1 METKINPT
9 EVLNTLDTAIEALEN
24 GYQPE
29 LLTEEE
35 QKRVDKKFDDV
46 IKLALK
52 VKLQY
57 QQRRLE
63 KLIQSLDNDD
73 VDVMQVKATS
83 MKIENA
89 FNIIDEAA

>member
-1 METKINPT
+1 
-9 EVLNTLDTAIEALEN
+9 LATLDNAISKLEK

-29 LLTEEE
+29 LLTELE
-35 QKRVDKKFDDV
+35 QEYIDNKLNDT

-63 KLIQSLDNDD
+63 KLIKSLDNED

-83 MKIENA
+83 MKIEQA
-89 FNIIDEAA
+89 FKVEAAA

>member
-9 EVLNTLDTAIEALEN
+9 EVLSTLDNAIEALEN

-29 LLTEEE
+29 LLTAEE
-35 QKRVDKKFDDV
+35 QERVDKKFDEV

-63 KLIQSLDNDD
+63 KLIQSLENDD

>member
-9 EVLNTLDTAIEALEN
+9 EVLSTLDNAIEALEN

-29 LLTEEE
+29 LLTAEAQE
-35 QKRVDKKFDDV
+35 RVDKKFDEV

-63 KLIQSLDNDD
+63 KLIQSLENDD

-83 MKIENA
+83 MKIENL
-89 FNIIDEAA
+89 

>member
-1 METKINPT
+1 M
-9 EVLNTLDTAIEALEN
+9 
-24 GYQPE
+24 
-29 LLTEEE
+29 
-35 QKRVDKKFDDV
+35 
-46 IKLALK
+46 
-52 VKLQY
+52 KLQY

-63 KLIQSLDNDD
+63 KLIQSLENDD